1 MALVERLITAY
12 LVRAAVILMPW
23 WDLGSGIAFSAAAL
37 LSLASARGRWRPIP
51 VDLALWS
58 GFAAIAA
65 SALWTSAPSFET
77 LLRWSPLI
85 YIPLAMR
92 RQHRAWSGGLIVGGI
107 LLALG
112 LLGNGIV
119 QSIKAESLRP
129 FLYRDFAE
137 FAHQHSYLTLYLG
150 LAAVALSAD
159 SWFPPALRRLTLLLF
174 ALVVLLAG
182 SRMGIAAVSVGA
194 LWWYLGR
201 TTLRAVLPKVLAA
214 CALIAVFLVIL
225 PSERGMGKFLN
236 ADPYWATGSVDS
248 RVVQAKAAWRLIEQ
262 QPLFGYGIDRVQP
275 ELDRVYREW
284 NYRFGIKR
292 QLNVHNQ
299 FLQLWVGIGLLGM
312 GIWLIGLAYCAI
324 KLNWNRGTQ
333 ALAITVLLL
342 LLTESMLERAMGIV
356 LVASA
361 IYHSLPRGLGKVS
374 GRRA

>member
-1 MALVERLITAY
+1 MERLITAY

-37 LSLASARGRWRPIP
+37 LSLASARGRWRPLP

-107 LLALG
+107 ILALG

-214 CALIAVFLVIL
+214 GALIAVFLVIL

-262 QPLFGYGIDRVQP
+262 QPLLGYGVDRVQP

-324 KLNWNRGTQ
+324 KLNWNRGAQ

-361 IYHSLPRGLGKVS
+361 IYHSLPRGLGKVL

>member
-1 MALVERLITAY
+1 
-12 LVRAAVILMPW
+12 
-23 WDLGSGIAFSAAAL
+23 
-37 LSLASARGRWRPIP
+37 
-51 VDLALWS
+51 
-58 GFAAIAA
+58 
-65 SALWTSAPSFET
+65 
-77 LLRWSPLI
+77 
-85 YIPLAMR
+85 MR
-92 RQHRAWSGGLIVGGI
+92 RQHRAWSGGLIAGGI

-236 ADPYWATGSVDS
+236 ADPYWATGSVES

-262 QPLFGYGIDRVQP
+262 QPLLGYGIDRVQP
-275 ELDRVYREW
+275 ELDLVYCDW

-299 FLQLWVGIGLLGM
+299 FLQLWAGIGLLGM

>member
-23 WDLGSGIAFSAAAL
+23 WDLGSGIAFAAAAL
-37 LSLASARGRWRPIP
+37 LSLASARGRWRPLP

-65 SALWTSAPSFET
+65 SALWTSAPSLET

-92 RQHRAWSGGLIVGGI
+92 RQHRAWSGGLIAGGI
-107 LLALG
+107 ILALG

-150 LAAVALSAD
+150 LAAAALSAD
-159 SWFPPALRRLTLLLF
+159 TWVPPVLRRLTLLLF

-225 PSERGMGKFLN
+225 PSERGLGKFLN

-262 QPLFGYGIDRVQP
+262 QPLLGYGVDRVQP

-324 KLNWNRGTQ
+324 KLNWNRGAQ

-361 IYHSLPRGLGKVS
+361 IYHSLPRGLGKVL

>member
-23 WDLGSGIAFSAAAL
+23 WDLGSGIAFAAAAL
-37 LSLASARGRWRPIP
+37 LSLASARGRWRPLP

-92 RQHRAWSGGLIVGGI
+92 RQHRAWSGGLIAGGI

-150 LAAVALSAD
+150 LAAAALSAD
-159 SWFPPALRRLTLLLF
+159 TWFPPALRKAMLLLF

-225 PSERGMGKFLN
+225 PSERGLGKFLN

-262 QPLFGYGIDRVQP
+262 QPLLGYGVDRVQP

-299 FLQLWVGIGLLGM
+299 FLQLWVGIGLWGM

-356 LVASA
+356 LVTSA

>member
-1 MALVERLITAY
+1 MERLITAY

-107 LLALG
+107 LLTLG

-150 LAAVALSAD
+150 LAAAALSAD
-159 SWFPPALRRLTLLLF
+159 TWFPPALRKATLLLF

-214 CALIAVFLVIL
+214 GALIAVFLVIL
-225 PSERGMGKFLN
+225 PSERGLGKFLN

-324 KLNWNRGTQ
+324 KLNWNRGAQ

-361 IYHSLPRGLGKVS
+361 IYHSLPRGLGKVL